1 MKSTIKTSRT
11 AGQLEKMFRELN
23 KHYYNG
29 ELPEPI
35 ITLKKTPSAYGHI
48 TTVKTWTVSTEQR
61 YEINISTATLD
72 RPIENTTA
80 TLLHEMAHLYNLV
93 HGIRDTSSQSGAYHN
108 KRFKA
113 TAEAHG
119 LVIDH
124 HEKYGWTIT
133 SPSEELLDFI
143 IFMGWQDIQ
152 MTEGLTWADMCG
164 TGTASKG
171 PGSSQT
177 GAPKPPKAKSSTRR
191 WVCPKCGTIIRS
203 NKENLDTG
211 TPTGELMLTMIAAI
225 NEFERQNLLDRQRE
239 GIAIA
244 KRNGIYKGRKK
255 VTTPDDFSELYARYT
270 RREMNKGQLAE
281 ALHVTRPTLERIIRE
296 HLAAAAQI
304 WKSDKLFCHE
314 LVSHASD
321 CAQIKRLVGVILN
334 FRAQAADMY
343 HNGVVV
349 YHIVAPDAAVDLLF
363 GQHLVLVGEE
373 ILHQEALLAGKRDF
387 GAFFQ

>member
-1 MKSTIKTSRT
+1 MKV
-11 AGQLEKMFRELN
+11 
-23 KHYYNG
+23 
-29 ELPEPI
+29 
-35 ITLKKTPSAYGHI
+35 AY
-48 TTVKTWTVSTEQR
+48 VRVSTEEQNEAR
-61 YEINISTATLD
+61 QIEALKKHGIEKWFTEKISGKSMD
-72 RPIENTTA
+72 RPQLQAMLDYVREGDTVYIHDFSRLARSTRD
-80 TLLHEMAHLYNLV
+80 LLEIVERL
-93 HGIRDTSSQSGAYHN
+93 Q
-108 KRFKA
+108 
-113 TAEAHG
+113 
-119 LVIDH
+119 
-124 HEKYGWTIT
+124 
-133 SPSEELLDFI
+133 
-143 IFMGWQDIQ
+143 
-152 MTEGLTWADMCG
+152 
-164 TGTASKG
+164 
-171 PGSSQT
+171 
-177 GAPKPPKAKSSTRR
+177 AKS
-191 WVCPKCGTIIRS
+191 VHLVS

-211 TPTGELMLTMIAAI
+211 TPTGKLMLTMIAAI

-296 HLAAAAQI
+296 HLAAATQI

-373 ILHQEALLAGKRDF
+373 ILHQEALLAGKRAFD
-387 GAFFQ
+387 AFFQ

>member
-1 MKSTIKTSRT
+1 MKSTIKTSRA

-48 TTVKTWTVSTEQR
+48 TTVKTWTASTEQGTEQR

-72 RPIENTTA
+72 CPIENTTA

-93 HGIRDTSSQSGAYHN
+93 HGIRDTSSQNGAYHN

-124 HEKYGWTIT
+124 HEKYGWTVT

-191 WVCPKCGTIIRS
+191 WICPKCGTIIRS
-203 NKENLDTG
+203 TKEVRVICADC
-211 TPTGELMLTMIAAI
+211 M
-225 NEFERQNLLDRQRE
+225 ERFV
-239 GIAIA
+239 
-244 KRNGIYKGRKK
+244 K
-255 VTTPDDFSELYARYT
+255 
-270 RREMNKGQLAE
+270 
-281 ALHVTRPTLERIIRE
+281 
-296 HLAAAAQI
+296 
-304 WKSDKLFCHE
+304 
-314 LVSHASD
+314 
-321 CAQIKRLVGVILN
+321 
-334 FRAQAADMY
+334 AD
-343 HNGVVV
+343 
-349 YHIVAPDAAVDLLF
+349 
-363 GQHLVLVGEE
+363 
-373 ILHQEALLAGKRDF
+373 
-387 GAFFQ
+387 

>member
-48 TTVKTWTVSTEQR
+48 TTLKTWTV
-61 YEINISTATLD
+61 
-72 RPIENTTA
+72 NT
-80 TLLHEMAHLYNLV
+80 
-93 HGIRDTSSQSGAYHN
+93 SQNGAYHN

-119 LVIDH
+119 LIIGH

-143 IFMGWQDIQ
+143 IFQGWQDIQ

-171 PGSSQT
+171 PGNNQT
-177 GAPKPPKAKSSTRR
+177 GASRPPKAKSSTRR

-203 NKENLDTG
+203 TKDVRVICADCM
-211 TPTGELMLTMIAAI
+211 EL
-225 NEFERQNLLDRQRE
+225 FV
-239 GIAIA
+239 
-244 KRNGIYKGRKK
+244 K
-255 VTTPDDFSELYARYT
+255 
-270 RREMNKGQLAE
+270 
-281 ALHVTRPTLERIIRE
+281 
-296 HLAAAAQI
+296 
-304 WKSDKLFCHE
+304 
-314 LVSHASD
+314 
-321 CAQIKRLVGVILN
+321 
-334 FRAQAADMY
+334 AD
-343 HNGVVV
+343 
-349 YHIVAPDAAVDLLF
+349 
-363 GQHLVLVGEE
+363 
-373 ILHQEALLAGKRDF
+373 
-387 GAFFQ
+387 

>member
-48 TTVKTWTVSTEQR
+48 TTVKTWTVSTEQGTEQR

-80 TLLHEMAHLYNLV
+80 PLLHEMAHLYNLV

-124 HEKYGWTIT
+124 HEKYGWTVT

-177 GAPKPPKAKSSTRR
+177 GAPKPPKDKSSTRR

-203 NKENLDTG
+203 TEEQNEARQIEALKKHSIEKWFTEKVSGKSMDRPQLPTMLDYVREGDTVYIHDFSRLARSTKDLLEIVEQLQAKGVVSNKENLDTG
-211 TPTGELMLTMIAAI
+211 TPTGKLILTMIAAI

-255 VTTPDDFSELYARYT
+255 VTTPDNFPELYTRYT

-281 ALHVTRPTLERIIRE
+281 ALHVRP
-296 HLAAAAQI
+296 
-304 WKSDKLFCHE
+304 WS
-314 LVSHASD
+314 
-321 CAQIKRLVGVILN
+321 G
-334 FRAQAADMY
+334 
-343 HNGVVV
+343 
-349 YHIVAPDAAVDLLF
+349 
-363 GQHLVLVGEE
+363 
-373 ILHQEALLAGKRDF
+373 
-387 GAFFQ
+387 

>member
-48 TTVKTWTVSTEQR
+48 TTVKTWTVSTEQGTEQR

-72 RPIENTTA
+72 RPIENATA

-143 IFMGWQDIQ
+143 IFMGWQDIH

-203 NKENLDTG
+203 TKEVRVICADCM
-211 TPTGELMLTMIAAI
+211 EL
-225 NEFERQNLLDRQRE
+225 FV
-239 GIAIA
+239 
-244 KRNGIYKGRKK
+244 K
-255 VTTPDDFSELYARYT
+255 
-270 RREMNKGQLAE
+270 
-281 ALHVTRPTLERIIRE
+281 
-296 HLAAAAQI
+296 
-304 WKSDKLFCHE
+304 
-314 LVSHASD
+314 
-321 CAQIKRLVGVILN
+321 
-334 FRAQAADMY
+334 AD
-343 HNGVVV
+343 
-349 YHIVAPDAAVDLLF
+349 
-363 GQHLVLVGEE
+363 
-373 ILHQEALLAGKRDF
+373 
-387 GAFFQ
+387 